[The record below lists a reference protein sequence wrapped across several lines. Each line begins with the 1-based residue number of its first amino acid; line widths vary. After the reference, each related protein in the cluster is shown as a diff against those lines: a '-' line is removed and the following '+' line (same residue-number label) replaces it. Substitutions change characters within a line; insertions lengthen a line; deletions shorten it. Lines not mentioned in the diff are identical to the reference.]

1 MKLLGYRT
9 VYTYIAIISPNEL
22 KLLLRGKYHCYFKI
36 LFALFR
42 PCKVKKL
49 SVTAAKYNFF
59 LWKGRVISSKSSFAK
74 RRGLSSDVTSGKLLT
89 ELLKQNTQ
97 LLKNSSFYS
106 IEYGTFQIVLILNVT
121 VRYQAITILSNIP
134 FGVFQMSKDMWFI
147 ISPD

>member
-1 MKLLGYRT
+1 M
-9 VYTYIAIISPNEL
+9 
-22 KLLLRGKYHCYFKI
+22 
-36 LFALFR
+36 
-42 PCKVKKL
+42 
-49 SVTAAKYNFF
+49 
-59 LWKGRVISSKSSFAK
+59 SSKSSFAK